1 MHTCLLLHW
10 VSAPLSDPAKSIR
23 DNLNEK
29 NNTYVERRGEGWRE
43 RERGGKMNRERER
56 ERGRRSERERERE
69 RERGKMNREREGER
83 ERGRGRIEIVRQ
95 FSQIKYCVFLCFH
108 NLFSFVY

>member
-29 NNTYVERRGEGWRE
+29 KNTYVDSGESGVVRT
-43 RERGGKMNRERER
+43 RERGEIN
-56 ERGRRSERERERE
+56 RERERE
-69 RERGKMNREREGER
+69 RERGRE
-83 ERGRGRIEIVRQ
+83 
-95 FSQIKYCVFLCFH
+95 
-108 NLFSFVY
+108 

>member
-29 NNTYVERRGEGWRE
+29 KNTNVDSG
-43 RERGGKMNRERER
+43 ERGLERTREK
-56 ERGRRSERERERE
+56 
-69 RERGKMNREREGER
+69 GKMNREREGER
-83 ERGRGRIEIVRQ
+83 EGARESEREGEIERERGG
-95 FSQIKYCVFLCFH
+95 K
-108 NLFSFVY
+108 

>member
-29 NNTYVERRGEGWRE
+29 KNTYVESG
-43 RERGGKMNRERER
+43 ERGVERTREK
-56 ERGRRSERERERE
+56 
-69 RERGKMNREREGER
+69 GKMNREREGER
-83 ERGRGRIEIVRQ
+83 EGARESEREGEIERERGG
-95 FSQIKYCVFLCFH
+95 K
-108 NLFSFVY
+108 